1 MGKNIK
7 IRTRNKQLSKLFINR
22 LTIDCNDQFEV
33 LPILKTET
41 ISRPQKGLKSVLDN
55 YIPAMEEDQIKS
67 INILNFTND
76 KSSSIITREICKK
89 ELAYIKSPFLYFN
102 NFILEQSIAATDKR
116 IIRYKKLHQLKT
128 DETEISHDIEI
139 WIKNIKK
146 SLNKSTYDFYNSTC
160 IDSKSCLVEKRN
172 MLAKG
177 WLRIS
182 GKIKGSSGCL

>member
-1 MGKNIK
+1 MRNVFLTVVEKDKNGPKRSNIK
-7 IRTRNKQLSKLFINR
+7 IRTRNKQLSKFVINR

-102 NFILEQSIAATDKR
+102 KFILEQVIFGTLMGCSQSACI
-116 IIRYKKLHQLKT
+116 LV
-128 DETEISHDIEI
+128 
-139 WIKNIKK
+139 
-146 SLNKSTYDFYNSTC
+146 NS
-160 IDSKSCLVEKRN
+160 SNR
-172 MLAKG
+172 
-177 WLRIS
+177 
-182 GKIKGSSGCL
+182 